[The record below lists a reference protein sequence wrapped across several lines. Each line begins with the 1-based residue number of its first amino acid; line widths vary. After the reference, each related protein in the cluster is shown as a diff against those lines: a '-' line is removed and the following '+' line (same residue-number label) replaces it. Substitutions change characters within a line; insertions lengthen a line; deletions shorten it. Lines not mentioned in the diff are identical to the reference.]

1 MPPSLSMI
9 VLLVLLLSHI
19 QSKFLVTLTQEMNV
33 MTINFLLDWPIMV
46 TAILRLP
53 SRSPWFESQEHHP
66 SFYYSLLY
74 YICHCIDKRMKIKKE
89 VGFGPFFK
97 KILANAR
104 KSLTQL
110 NLLEELYS
118 LGDEFC
124 KKGQ

>member
-19 QSKFLVTLTQEMNV
+19 QSKFLVTLTQEFNV

-53 SRSPWFESQEHHP
+53 SAVPGSNPKYTIQAFTIV
-66 SFYYSLLY
+66 Y
-74 YICHCIDKRMKIKKE
+74 CIDKRMKIKRGR
-89 VGFGPFFK
+89 VWPVFLK

>member
-74 YICHCIDKRMKIKKE
+74 RQKNENKKRS
-89 VGFGPFFK
+89 GLARFFK
-97 KILANAR
+97 KNI
-104 KSLTQL
+104 
-110 NLLEELYS
+110 
-118 LGDEFC
+118 
-124 KKGQ
+124 GQCS